1 MDIIRLNVVV
11 EGQTE
16 ETFVREVLA
25 PHLAMK
31 GVYAVARAVA
41 TSRAKAYVYRGGVT
55 TYDKIRNDIIN
66 WIKQDPN
73 SYITTMFDLYG
84 LPKDFPG
91 KKSLV
96 TNINCYDKVSILEKA
111 FAQDIE
117 YQRFIP
123 YLQLHEFETLLF
135 VELDKLKSYYIQG
148 KDAAIRRL
156 KDSVKGIAPELI
168 NDGINTAPSKRII
181 KEIPE
186 YKDGKSLVGPLVV
199 GDIGLP
205 VLRQACPHFNKWIE
219 EIETLSQR

>member
-16 ETFVREVLA
+16 ETFVSEVLA

-31 GVYAVARAVA
+31 GVFAVARAVA
-41 TSRAKAYVYRGGVT
+41 TSRTKTYVYRGGVT
-55 TYDKIRNDIIN
+55 TYAKIRNDIIN
-66 WIKQDPN
+66 WIKQDPS

-91 KKSLV
+91 KDSLLP
-96 TNINCYDKVSILEKA
+96 NINCYDKVSILEKA
-111 FAQDIE
+111 FAQDIN

-135 VELDKLKSYYIQG
+135 AELDKLKFYYVQG

-156 KDSVKGIAPELI
+156 KDTVKGIAPELI
-168 NDGINTAPSKRII
+168 NDGVNTAPSKSII

-186 YKDGKSLVGPLVV
+186 YKDGKRVVGPLIV
-199 GDIGLP
+199 GQIGLP
-205 VLRQACPHFNKWIE
+205 ALKQACPHFNEWIK
-219 EIETLSQR
+219 EIEFLSQR